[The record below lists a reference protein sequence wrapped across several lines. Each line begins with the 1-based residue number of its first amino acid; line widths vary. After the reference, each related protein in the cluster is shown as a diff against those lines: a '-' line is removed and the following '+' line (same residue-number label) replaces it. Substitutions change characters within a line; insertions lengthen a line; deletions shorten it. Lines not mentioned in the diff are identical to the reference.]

1 MSNTNHDFLVKNGLV
16 VGQAITSTGTL
27 TQAGQTFPASDGSA
41 GQYLKTNGSGALSW
55 GTVSTSFNITDGTTT
70 DTVGLTET
78 VTFTGGTNISLA
90 VTDNTVTIT
99 NDVVDSDDIT
109 EGSSNLFYTDARA
122 IAAIQGASNLTI
134 DGGTLYVDTAADRVG
149 ISDTSPQQK
158 LDVAGN
164 IGVNGSEVIDASGNI
179 VGSVADSA
187 MTVGGS
193 LAGVLSNLKV
203 QYGTSYSGT
212 PIQGSFFFDSL
223 NQKLK
228 VYTGSAFI
236 DAVPAGSGGG
246 GGGGATDAN
255 TTFRNYSYTLTGTT
269 SAVSGVDDNELTAG
283 AFIVGHKYTITSVG
297 NTDFTAIGASGN
309 TVGVVFTATGVGS
322 GTGQA
327 KSTLFYDTTSS
338 TTRVVAYVNGIKQ
351 VYGSGRD
358 FVATTGTSVAFT
370 YNLGSGDTVDIQVYE
385 LLTNDAYYLKSE
397 VYTQSEVNSQIS
409 TGVSSYLPLAGGT
422 MTDRPVLNYQN
433 PEIRFEDSDTSNNGE
448 ITLDNASLRIE
459 SDPDNA
465 VANSTIKFNVD
476 NDTKM
481 IVLSSGNVG
490 IGETNPTDKLV
501 VRSSGTMGGAANT
514 ANSYFTITDG
524 TYSLFHDPNEIV
536 SNQAGAFHIAANNA
550 AGELQF
556 QTGGTNARMYIKPDG
571 KVAIGDVANPTSQLH
586 VRGDTNALT
595 GTSVNVSDV
604 QMRIQRHSDTNG
616 GGVALGFLHST
627 DTSNIG
633 AAVLHKRDGSES
645 VGGLMF
651 ATKPDG
657 VGAGG
662 DIPVRM
668 TITSSGRVGLQTTA
682 PEGDLH
688 LHKDNSRVILSNL
701 NSNLTAGQRIEFWEG
716 PPSAT
721 ATDANAAIEYHGGT
735 SYGGDGAVLIK
746 GQGTNNAG
754 NAANDQVLLSI
765 NRNGAVRAPLN
776 PTFTAYINNSGT
788 GNVYAL
794 SGSSGVVSGGGTGTL
809 TTVVNRNSIFNTS
822 NGRFTAPVTGVY
834 HVTFNLS
841 LYINGSDGDNSV
853 GWGLYV
859 NGSRFNW
866 RTYDSGLN
874 MSQST
879 PYVIGQGGNTL
890 GNETEIGAPSFAANV
905 PLTAGDYVHV
915 GWNNMG
921 TTIGIRT
928 FIFSGHLIG

>member
-1 MSNTNHDFLVKNGLV
+1 MSNTNHDFIVKNGLV
-16 VGQAITSTGTL
+16 VGSAITSTGTL

-41 GQYLKTNGSGALSW
+41 NQYLKTNGSGALSW
-55 GTVSTSFNITDGTTT
+55 GTVNTSFNITDGTTT

-297 NTDFTAIGASGN
+297 NTDFTAIGASAN

-397 VYTQSEVNSQIS
+397 VYTQTEVNSQIS

-465 VANSTIKFNVD
+465 VADSTIKFNVD

-490 IGETNPTDKLV
+490 IGTASPGKTLDVNGEARITTGLTITPAASTVYATDSTLSSYATGNGVYLNGHANGWLRLNGSGANRASIDVWGENYAAPFGDAITFRTGNTADRMMISAGGNVGISTTNPTAKLHV
-501 VRSSGTMGGAANT
+501 EGTFQVRSS
-514 ANSYFTITDG
+514 
-524 TYSLFHDPNEIV
+524 
-536 SNQAGAFHIAANNA
+536 
-550 AGELQF
+550 
-556 QTGGTNARMYIKPDG
+556 
-571 KVAIGDVANPTSQLH
+571 
-586 VRGDTNALT
+586 
-595 GTSVNVSDV
+595 
-604 QMRIQRHSDTNG
+604 
-616 GGVALGFLHST
+616 
-627 DTSNIG
+627 
-633 AAVLHKRDGSES
+633 
-645 VGGLMF
+645 
-651 ATKPDG
+651 
-657 VGAGG
+657 
-662 DIPVRM
+662 
-668 TITSSGRVGLQTTA
+668 SSSIFN
-682 PEGDLH
+682 D
-688 LHKDNSRVILSNL
+688 
-701 NSNLTAGQRIEFWEG
+701 
-716 PPSAT
+716 
-721 ATDANAAIEYHGGT
+721 
-735 SYGGDGAVLIK
+735 
-746 GQGTNNAG
+746 TNNAENVRMLVSGSHFNADGADKDFRVECPGEPYAIFLDSSEQRLFFG
-754 NAANDQVLLSI
+754 NSSTSENSSESMYVDVEPGNRHMFLAGNSREILFI
-765 NRNGAVRAPLN
+765 NRNGTDGTSLVFRKSN
-776 PTFTAYINNSGT
+776 VQVGGVSVTSSGT
-788 GNVYAL
+788 TYNTTSDRRLKDNIEPISDATDKLMDMKPVTHTWIDNPDDPQVHGFIAQEMQEVIPEA
-794 SGSSGVVSGGGTGTL
+794 VSGDAE
-809 TTVVNRNSIFNTS
+809 SDEMMS
-822 NGRFTAPVTGVY
+822 MDYGRITPVIVAA
-834 HVTFNLS
+834 LQ
-841 LYINGSDGDNSV
+841 DA
-853 GWGLYV
+853 
-859 NGSRFNW
+859 
-866 RTYDSGLN
+866 LN
-874 MSQST
+874 
-879 PYVIGQGGNTL
+879 
-890 GNETEIGAPSFAANV
+890 EIKELKTRIDELENK
-905 PLTAGDYVHV
+905 
-915 GWNNMG
+915 
-921 TTIGIRT
+921 
-928 FIFSGHLIG
+928 

>member
-55 GTVSTSFNITDGTTT
+55 GTVNTSFNITDGTTT
-70 DTVGLTET
+70 DTVGSTET

-203 QYGTSYSGT
+203 QYGTAYSGT

-283 AFIVGHKYTITSVG
+283 AFIIGHKYTITSVG
-297 NTDFTAIGASGN
+297 NTDFTGIGASGN

-327 KSTLFYDTTSS
+327 KQTLFYDTTSS

-370 YNLGSGDTVDIQVYE
+370 YNLGSGDTVDLQVYE

-397 VYTQSEVNSQIS
+397 VYTQTQVNSQIA
-409 TGVSSYLPLAGGT
+409 TGVSAYLPLAGGT
-422 MTDRPVLNYQN
+422 LT
-433 PEIRFEDSDTSNNGE
+433 GG
-448 ITLDNASLRIE
+448 LD
-459 SDPDNA
+459 
-465 VANSTIKFNVD
+465 VNSTAR
-476 NDTKM
+476 
-481 IVLSSGNVG
+481 VLANNALYFMNTNNSASSYLKNTLGAGAADLRLGVLGDDKVTILSNGNVG
-490 IGETNPTDKLV
+490 IGTTLPGENLEIHDTAMSTLSLSYEGNTGNGSSIDSNLKPPTAIAAPLTSQILFSDDGAYRQNIYFKTKTSATPSSGLSTRMTIAPDGDVGIGATIPTAKLHV
-501 VRSSGTMGGAANT
+501 EGTFQVRSS
-514 ANSYFTITDG
+514 
-524 TYSLFHDPNEIV
+524 
-536 SNQAGAFHIAANNA
+536 
-550 AGELQF
+550 
-556 QTGGTNARMYIKPDG
+556 
-571 KVAIGDVANPTSQLH
+571 
-586 VRGDTNALT
+586 
-595 GTSVNVSDV
+595 
-604 QMRIQRHSDTNG
+604 
-616 GGVALGFLHST
+616 
-627 DTSNIG
+627 
-633 AAVLHKRDGSES
+633 
-645 VGGLMF
+645 
-651 ATKPDG
+651 
-657 VGAGG
+657 
-662 DIPVRM
+662 
-668 TITSSGRVGLQTTA
+668 SSSIFN
-682 PEGDLH
+682 D
-688 LHKDNSRVILSNL
+688 
-701 NSNLTAGQRIEFWEG
+701 
-716 PPSAT
+716 
-721 ATDANAAIEYHGGT
+721 
-735 SYGGDGAVLIK
+735 
-746 GQGTNNAG
+746 TNNAENVRMLVSGTHFNADGADKDFRVESNNNTHMLFIDGG
-754 NAANDQVLLSI
+754 NDRVCIGHSSTGL
-765 NRNGAVRAPLN
+765 
-776 PTFTAYINNSGT
+776 FTTSARFEVDATSNSRTAGITTKSSALCLGLWNTNNSSGDMIQFSYGT
-788 GNVYAL
+788 NGTDV
-794 SGSSGVVSGGGTGTL
+794 GSITHNGSGVTYNTTSDRRLKDNIEPISDATNKLMDMKPVTHTWIDKPEAPQVHGFIAQEMQEVIPEAVSGDAE
-809 TTVVNRNSIFNTS
+809 SDEMMS
-822 NGRFTAPVTGVY
+822 MDYGRITPVIVAA
-834 HVTFNLS
+834 LQDA
-841 LYINGSDGDNSV
+841 LK
-853 GWGLYV
+853 
-859 NGSRFNW
+859 
-866 RTYDSGLN
+866 
-874 MSQST
+874 
-879 PYVIGQGGNTL
+879 
-890 GNETEIGAPSFAANV
+890 EIKELKTRIDELENK
-905 PLTAGDYVHV
+905 
-915 GWNNMG
+915 
-921 TTIGIRT
+921 
-928 FIFSGHLIG
+928 

>member
-203 QYGTSYSGT
+203 QYGTAYSGT

-283 AFIVGHKYTITSVG
+283 AFIIGHKYTITSVG

-309 TVGVVFTATGVGS
+309 TVGVVFIATGVGS

-327 KSTLFYDTTSS
+327 KQTLFYDTTSS
-338 TTRVVAYVNGIKQ
+338 ATRVVAYVNGIKQ

-385 LLTNDAYYLKSE
+385 LLTNAAYYVKSE
-397 VYTQSEVNSQIS
+397 VYTQTEVNSQIS
-409 TGVSSYLPLAGGT
+409 TGVSSYLPLAGG
-422 MTDRPVLNYQN
+422 VLTGDVHADSFSLNDNKYMFFGTSDDAR
-433 PEIRFEDSDTSNNGE
+433 IRFDGTDSLYITCTNGTADKLKTNANLTMMMQANGNQLLTMYASSEVVVNEDSNDINFRVESGGNTHALFVDAGADRLLIGKSNNVLGAAGHTFGLDGYLYHTRNGDIMWLNCLASSGTA
-448 ITLDNASLRIE
+448 ITFMQNSVTKGL
-459 SDPDNA
+459 
-465 VANSTIKFNVD
+465 VTVNSTGTTYNTTSDRRLKD
-476 NDTKM
+476 NIEPISDA
-481 IVLSSGNVG
+481 
-490 IGETNPTDKLV
+490 TDKLMDMKPVTHTWIDNPESPQVHGFIAQEMQEV
-501 VRSSGTMGGAANT
+501 VPEAVSGDAESDEMMSMDYGRITPVIVAALQD
-514 ANSYFTITDG
+514 AF
-524 TYSLFHDPNEIV
+524 NEIK
-536 SNQAGAFHIAANNA
+536 
-550 AGELQF
+550 ELK
-556 QTGGTNARMYIKPDG
+556 T
-571 KVAIGDVANPTSQLH
+571 
-586 VRGDTNALT
+586 
-595 GTSVNVSDV
+595 
-604 QMRIQRHSDTNG
+604 RIDE
-616 GGVALGFLHST
+616 LE
-627 DTSNIG
+627 NI
-633 AAVLHKRDGSES
+633 
-645 VGGLMF
+645 
-651 ATKPDG
+651 
-657 VGAGG
+657 
-662 DIPVRM
+662 
-668 TITSSGRVGLQTTA
+668 
-682 PEGDLH
+682 
-688 LHKDNSRVILSNL
+688 
-701 NSNLTAGQRIEFWEG
+701 
-716 PPSAT
+716 
-721 ATDANAAIEYHGGT
+721 
-735 SYGGDGAVLIK
+735 
-746 GQGTNNAG
+746 
-754 NAANDQVLLSI
+754 
-765 NRNGAVRAPLN
+765 
-776 PTFTAYINNSGT
+776 
-788 GNVYAL
+788 
-794 SGSSGVVSGGGTGTL
+794 
-809 TTVVNRNSIFNTS
+809 
-822 NGRFTAPVTGVY
+822 
-834 HVTFNLS
+834 
-841 LYINGSDGDNSV
+841 
-853 GWGLYV
+853 
-859 NGSRFNW
+859 
-866 RTYDSGLN
+866 
-874 MSQST
+874 
-879 PYVIGQGGNTL
+879 
-890 GNETEIGAPSFAANV
+890 
-905 PLTAGDYVHV
+905 
-915 GWNNMG
+915 
-921 TTIGIRT
+921 
-928 FIFSGHLIG
+928 

>member
-55 GTVSTSFNITDGTTT
+55 GTVNTSFNITDGTTT
-70 DTVGLTET
+70 DTVGSTET

-109 EGSSNLFYTDARA
+109 EGSSNLFYTNARA

-203 QYGTSYSGT
+203 QYGTAYSGT

-283 AFIVGHKYTITSVG
+283 AFIIGHKYTITSVG

-309 TVGVVFTATGVGS
+309 TVGVVFIATGVGS

-327 KSTLFYDTTSS
+327 KQTLFYDTTSS
-338 TTRVVAYVNGIKQ
+338 ATRVVAYVNGIKQ

-385 LLTNDAYYLKSE
+385 LLTNAAYYLKSE
-397 VYTQSEVNSQIS
+397 VYTQTQVNSQIS

-422 MTDRPVLNYQN
+422 MTGNLA
-433 PEIRFEDSDTSNNGE
+433 INNGSPEMYFGTTGNHYNWRIAAQEVVDAGFE
-448 ITLDNASLRIE
+448 I
-459 SDPDNA
+459 A
-465 VANSTIKFNVD
+465 VGSQDTD
-476 NDTKM
+476 YSNDTYTPKF
-481 IVLSSGNVG
+481 VVKASGNVG
-490 IGETNPTDKLV
+490 IGETNPLADLHITSGGDNL
-501 VRSSGTMGGAANT
+501 RITNTRSGTQGAQLDLLHFSSSPADGDNQAQINMGGYFSGTSSAYFSSIRGIATDTGLKHGRIEFLTRDDNEFSPVISLHHNNQTLFHNVTSTYTGSSDCGGFIEPVVSSSNT
-514 ANSYFTITDG
+514 AQSGMKIGGGSSADNNHSIWLRTGYDG
-524 TYSLFHDPNEIV
+524 TVDVNDYHQYGSHRF
-536 SNQAGAFHIAANNA
+536 F
-550 AGELQF
+550 
-556 QTGGTNARMYIKPDG
+556 TGG
-571 KVAIGDVANPTSQLH
+571 AIASQTL
-586 VRGDTNALT
+586 
-595 GTSVNVSDV
+595 
-604 QMRIQRHSDTNG
+604 
-616 GGVALGFLHST
+616 
-627 DTSNIG
+627 
-633 AAVLHKRDGSES
+633 
-645 VGGLMF
+645 
-651 ATKPDG
+651 
-657 VGAGG
+657 
-662 DIPVRM
+662 RM
-668 TITSSGRVGLQTTA
+668 TITNDGGIAFGT
-682 PEGDLH
+682 
-688 LHKDNSRVILSNL
+688 
-701 NSNLTAGQRIEFWEG
+701 
-716 PPSAT
+716 
-721 ATDANAAIEYHGGT
+721 GGT
-735 SYGGDGAVLIK
+735 EPGNGNTNTGAGLRSLNTPNSVMFSVSR
-746 GQGTNNAG
+746 NAG
-754 NAANDQVLLSI
+754 NTCRF
-765 NRNGAVRAPLN
+765 NRNGVSGSN
-776 PTFTAYINNSGT
+776 INMSHDGGNVGSIDTSTSGT
-788 GNVYAL
+788 TYNTTSDRRLKDNIEPIADATDKLMDMNPVTHTWKADPEAPQVHGFIAQEMQEVIPEA
-794 SGSSGVVSGGGTGTL
+794 VSGDAD
-809 TTVVNRNSIFNTS
+809 SDEMMS
-822 NGRFTAPVTGVY
+822 MDYGRITPVIVAA
-834 HVTFNLS
+834 LQDA
-841 LYINGSDGDNSV
+841 LK
-853 GWGLYV
+853 
-859 NGSRFNW
+859 
-866 RTYDSGLN
+866 
-874 MSQST
+874 
-879 PYVIGQGGNTL
+879 
-890 GNETEIGAPSFAANV
+890 EIKELKTRIDELESK
-905 PLTAGDYVHV
+905 
-915 GWNNMG
+915 
-921 TTIGIRT
+921 
-928 FIFSGHLIG
+928 

>member
-397 VYTQSEVNSQIS
+397 VYTQSEGNSQIS

-490 IGETNPTDKLV
+490 IGTTNPTTPLHV
-501 VRSSGTMGGAANT
+501 NGTAIIGSA
-514 ANSYFTITDG
+514 
-524 TYSLFHDPNEIV
+524 
-536 SNQAGAFHIAANNA
+536 SNQSTSAIAGLHVLDNNYSHWSTTLSKQQVALRVETFWNA
-550 AGELQF
+550 AG
-556 QTGGTNARMYIKPDG
+556 GGRTAGAY
-571 KVAIGDVANPTSQLH
+571 
-586 VRGDTNALT
+586 
-595 GTSVNVSDV
+595 
-604 QMRIQRHSDTNG
+604 G
-616 GGVALGFLHST
+616 GGVGFNHLGGHSPTHDENVHAWVGLRVEDTPSHERSNLVFATNNDINDEDAGILERMCITPAGDVGIGTKEPVARLDVTSNDASALAIAVRGRTADNISEIQFYDNAGSARYARVGARPT
-627 DTSNIG
+627 DT
-633 AAVLHKRDGSES
+633 D
-645 VGGLMF
+645 
-651 ATKPDG
+651 
-657 VGAGG
+657 
-662 DIPVRM
+662 
-668 TITSSGRVGLQTTA
+668 GLQLFGWGRDINMYPAASINGSSEKRFTIK
-682 PEGDLH
+682 
-688 LHKDNSRVILSNL
+688 KD
-701 NSNLTAGQRIEFWEG
+701 G
-716 PPSAT
+716 
-721 ATDANAAIEYHGGT
+721 AIVHHGN
-735 SYGGDGAVLIK
+735 SYGQWVE
-746 GQGTNNAG
+746 TMMT
-754 NAANDQVLLSI
+754 
-765 NRNGAVRAPLN
+765 P
-776 PTFTAYINNSGT
+776 
-788 GNVYAL
+788 
-794 SGSSGVVSGGGTGTL
+794 SGVVRNVQFISDRTGT
-809 TTVVNRNSIFNTS
+809 
-822 NGRFTAPVTGVY
+822 
-834 HVTFNLS
+834 
-841 LYINGSDGDNSV
+841 
-853 GWGLYV
+853 
-859 NGSRFNW
+859 
-866 RTYDSGLN
+866 
-874 MSQST
+874 
-879 PYVIGQGGNTL
+879 
-890 GNETEIGAPSFAANV
+890 
-905 PLTAGDYVHV
+905 
-915 GWNNMG
+915 
-921 TTIGIRT
+921 
-928 FIFSGHLIG
+928 

>member
-1 MSNTNHDFLVKNGLV
+1 MSNTNHDFIVKNGLV
-16 VGQAITSTGTL
+16 VGSAITSTGTL

-41 GQYLKTNGSGALSW
+41 NQYLKTNGSGALSW

-297 NTDFTAIGASGN
+297 NTDFTAIGASAN

-397 VYTQSEVNSQIS
+397 VYTQTEVNSQIS
-409 TGVSSYLPLAGGT
+409 TALSGAISPSSATINDINISRITGANDYTQIKKTSTGSNLAITSQESIYLNIDANNDQTNRSVIIATNTDVPGSGTVIAKFQEDGKVGIGTDSPDTKFHVYNSSGNTYAKLESNANNTRSALLPWAKKSDGSTLRGYIGVTGDANKMEIATSTNDSIHFYT
-422 MTDRPVLNYQN
+422 NNN
-433 PEIRFEDSDTSNNGE
+433 PTNNG
-448 ITLDNASLRIE
+448 IFLKAD
-459 SDPDNA
+459 
-465 VANSTIKFNVD
+465 
-476 NDTKM
+476 
-481 IVLSSGNVG
+481 GNVG
-490 IGETNPTDKLV
+490 IGETTPENILHIKTGATGGPQIELESTSGTANSAFINFDGTSLQLSTQRDMVDGSKRDTGKSWGGINIIGAAGGSSVSFTTSPNTNQAATTRMTIDRDGNVGIGATVPTAKLHV
-501 VRSSGTMGGAANT
+501 EGTFQVRSS
-514 ANSYFTITDG
+514 
-524 TYSLFHDPNEIV
+524 
-536 SNQAGAFHIAANNA
+536 
-550 AGELQF
+550 
-556 QTGGTNARMYIKPDG
+556 
-571 KVAIGDVANPTSQLH
+571 
-586 VRGDTNALT
+586 
-595 GTSVNVSDV
+595 
-604 QMRIQRHSDTNG
+604 
-616 GGVALGFLHST
+616 
-627 DTSNIG
+627 
-633 AAVLHKRDGSES
+633 
-645 VGGLMF
+645 
-651 ATKPDG
+651 
-657 VGAGG
+657 
-662 DIPVRM
+662 
-668 TITSSGRVGLQTTA
+668 SSSIFN
-682 PEGDLH
+682 D
-688 LHKDNSRVILSNL
+688 
-701 NSNLTAGQRIEFWEG
+701 
-716 PPSAT
+716 
-721 ATDANAAIEYHGGT
+721 
-735 SYGGDGAVLIK
+735 
-746 GQGTNNAG
+746 TNNAENVRMLVSGTHFNADGADKDFRVECPGEPYAIFLDSGEQRLFFG
-754 NAANDQVLLSI
+754 NSSVSENSSESIYVDVEPGNRHRFLAGNSREILYI
-765 NRNGAVRAPLN
+765 NRNGTDGTSLVFRKSN
-776 PTFTAYINNSGT
+776 VQVGGVSVTSSGT
-788 GNVYAL
+788 TYNTTSDRRLKDNIEPISDATDKLMDMKPVTHTWIDNPEAPQVHGFIAQEMQEVIPEA
-794 SGSSGVVSGGGTGTL
+794 VSGDAE
-809 TTVVNRNSIFNTS
+809 SDEMMS
-822 NGRFTAPVTGVY
+822 MDYGRITPVIVAA
-834 HVTFNLS
+834 LQ
-841 LYINGSDGDNSV
+841 DA
-853 GWGLYV
+853 
-859 NGSRFNW
+859 
-866 RTYDSGLN
+866 LN
-874 MSQST
+874 
-879 PYVIGQGGNTL
+879 
-890 GNETEIGAPSFAANV
+890 EIKELKTRIDELENK
-905 PLTAGDYVHV
+905 
-915 GWNNMG
+915 
-921 TTIGIRT
+921 
-928 FIFSGHLIG
+928 

>member
-55 GTVSTSFNITDGTTT
+55 GTVNTSFNITDGTTT
-70 DTVGLTET
+70 DTVGSTET
-78 VTFTGGTNISLA
+78 VTFTGGTNITLA

-122 IAAIQGASNLTI
+122 VAAIQGASNLTI

-164 IGVNGSEVIDASGNI
+164 IGINGSEVIDASGNI

-397 VYTQSEVNSQIS
+397 VYTQTQVNSQIS

-422 MTDRPVLNYQN
+422 MTGNIAKAGD
-433 PEIRFEDSDTSNNGE
+433 F
-448 ITLDNASLRIE
+448 TLDVGGDLILDADGAQIRLK
-459 SDPDNA
+459 DNG
-465 VANSTIKFNVD
+465 VEFGVLSHETPNLVIKSQVSNGDIVFKANDGGSTITTMTIKGD
-476 NDTKM
+476 G
-481 IVLSSGNVG
+481 GNVG
-490 IGETNPTDKLV
+490 IGTTNPY
-501 VRSSGTMGGAANT
+501 G
-514 ANSYFTITDG
+514 I
-524 TYSLFHDPNEIV
+524 
-536 SNQAGAFHIAANNA
+536 
-550 AGELQF
+550 
-556 QTGGTNARMYIKPDG
+556 
-571 KVAIGDVANPTSQLH
+571 
-586 VRGDTNALT
+586 
-595 GTSVNVSDV
+595 
-604 QMRIQRHSDTNG
+604 
-616 GGVALGFLHST
+616 
-627 DTSNIG
+627 
-633 AAVLHKRDGSES
+633 
-645 VGGLMF
+645 
-651 ATKPDG
+651 
-657 VGAGG
+657 
-662 DIPVRM
+662 
-668 TITSSGRVGLQTTA
+668 
-682 PEGDLH
+682 LH
-688 LHKDNSRVILSNL
+688 LHQNNSRLIFGSDTA
-701 NSNLTAGQRIEFWEG
+701 NLTAQQRIEFWEVA
-716 PPSAT
+716 AT
-721 ATDANAAIEYHGGT
+721 ATAADANFAIEYDGT
-735 SYGGDGAVLIK
+735 SAYGGDGALLFRGSASSPISQQDYVFGGISRI
-746 GQGTNNAG
+746 GTAFFMNKFGIG
-754 NAANDQVLLSI
+754 NTDPQREVHIGAANNTNHDAIIIL
-765 NRNGAVRAPLN
+765 NNGGA
-776 PTFTAYINNSGT
+776 T
-788 GNVYAL
+788 GNRAGIEWRYEGITTPRARL
-794 SGSSGVVSGGGTGTL
+794 SVNASTFELEADINGNKVAAFDPDGLKMTAGKGIKFSPYSSGNILDDYEEGSFTPNVYGESSAGSATYSYRDGWYRKIGDLVTAHLNIAFTRSGGSGRMLIGGL
-809 TTVVNRNSIFNTS
+809 PYAS
-822 NGRFTAPVTGVY
+822 NEE
-834 HVTFNLS
+834 
-841 LYINGSDGDNSV
+841 SV
-853 GWGLYV
+853 GSFQANSCDGWPTATGQITSIIQHNDTYIHLRGTRNDG
-859 NGSRFNW
+859 NGFHYIGFQPMSYCRISI
-866 RTYDSGLN
+866 TYK
-874 MSQST
+874 
-879 PYVIGQGGNTL
+879 
-890 GNETEIGAPSFAANV
+890 
-905 PLTAGDYVHV
+905 
-915 GWNNMG
+915 
-921 TTIGIRT
+921 TT
-928 FIFSGHLIG
+928 S

>member
-134 DGGTLYVDTAADRVG
+134 DGGTLYIDTAADRVG

-283 AFIVGHKYTITSVG
+283 AFIIGHKYTITSVG

-327 KSTLFYDTTSS
+327 KQTLFYDTTSS
-338 TTRVVAYVNGIKQ
+338 ATRVVAYVNGIKQ

-370 YNLGSGDTVDIQVYE
+370 YNLGSGDTVDLQVYE
-385 LLTNDAYYLKSE
+385 LLTNDAYYVKSE
-397 VYTQSEVNSQIS
+397 VYTQTEVNSQIS

-422 MTDRPVLNYQN
+422 MTGGLTVQSSTGQLRLQG
-433 PEIRFEDSDTSNNGE
+433 TSNTNKNVS
-448 ITLDNASLRIE
+448 IFYNE
-459 SDPDNA
+459 SGDYGQ
-465 VANSTIKFNVD
+465 INVD
-476 NDTKM
+476 E
-481 IVLSSGNVG
+481 SGVNQKDLWITG
-490 IGETNPTDKLV
+490 LNLKFG
-501 VRSSGTMGGAANT
+501 RS
-514 ANSYFTITDG
+514 
-524 TYSLFHDPNEIV
+524 
-536 SNQAGAFHIAANNA
+536 
-550 AGELQF
+550 
-556 QTGGTNARMYIKPDG
+556 
-571 KVAIGDVANPTSQLH
+571 TSAE
-586 VRGDTNALT
+586 R
-595 GTSVNVSDV
+595 
-604 QMRIQRHSDTNG
+604 MRID
-616 GGVALGFLHST
+616 
-627 DTSNIG
+627 
-633 AAVLHKRDGSES
+633 
-645 VGGLMF
+645 
-651 ATKPDG
+651 
-657 VGAGG
+657 
-662 DIPVRM
+662 
-668 TITSSGRVGLQTTA
+668 SSGRVGIGTDNPTVPLHIVSSGTSIARFVGSNIGNLYVTNDSDNVMTLQASGSTALSFNTDGANERMRIDASGNLLLGKTA
-682 PEGDLH
+682 PTIATTGVELRPNGQVFATQSGNYPLLLNRTTSDGTIVQFR
-688 LHKDNSRVILSNL
+688 KDNTTSGNIGVEGSNL
-701 NSNLTAGQRIEFWEG
+701 SI
-716 PPSAT
+716 
-721 ATDANAAIEYHGGT
+721 DGGLNKV
-735 SYGGDGAVLIK
+735 GLQFRGAEIRPRDNGVAVDGTVDF
-746 GQGTNNAG
+746 G
-754 NAANDQVLLSI
+754 NAS
-765 NRNGAVRAPLN
+765 NRFKDL
-776 PTFTAYINNSGT
+776 Y
-788 GNVYAL
+788 L
-794 SGSSGVVSGGGTGTL
+794 SGGVYLGGTGSANKL
-809 TTVVNRNSIFNTS
+809 DDYEEGSFTVTSTRNGVGEDTGGWRGRYAKIGSVVHVTISTNTYVRHLGSGYGTNQQFIITS
-822 NGRFTAPVTGVY
+822 NLPFTPSSSG
-834 HVTFNLS
+834 
-841 LYINGSDGDNSV
+841 GSQVAHTRTLADPEKIA
-853 GWGLYV
+853 LT
-859 NGSRFNW
+859 W
-866 RTYDSGLN
+866 RANNAVIYLNQTGLN
-874 MSQST
+874 NSYTVGNNVVTAST
-879 PYVIGQGGNTL
+879 QTNITL
-890 GNETEIGAPSFAANV
+890 IWSGSFY
-905 PLTAGDYVHV
+905 TAD
-915 GWNNMG
+915 
-921 TTIGIRT
+921 
-928 FIFSGHLIG
+928 